1 MYIPDLCAI
10 VGVPERTVRLC
21 CYESLGMGPKRYLL
35 LRRMNLAWQAL
46 RKADMAV
53 TTVTDVAANFRFW
66 NFGRF
71 SVEYKVLYRRVA
83 IHDAARAGSL
93 ELTLPANTR
102 WLCRNCIA
110 HSAACWSE

>member
-71 SVEYKVLYRRVA
+71 SVEYKVLYGELPSTTLRER
-83 IHDAARAGSL
+83 AAL
-93 ELTLPANTR
+93 N
-102 WLCRNCIA
+102 
-110 HSAACWSE
+110 